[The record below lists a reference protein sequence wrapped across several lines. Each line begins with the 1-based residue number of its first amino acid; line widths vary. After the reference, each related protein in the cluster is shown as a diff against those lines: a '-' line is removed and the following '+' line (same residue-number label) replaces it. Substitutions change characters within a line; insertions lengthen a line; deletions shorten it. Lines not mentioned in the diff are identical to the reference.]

1 MSSIFLRIPIALFG
15 VALLAHSA
23 ISTPLVGRS
32 GSLFTDI
39 KAHDV
44 GDIITVKIYEDAQAT
59 NLSQTNTT
67 KEGKFET
74 SGGPGIGSLDF
85 IPLFGAAGENKN
97 EYKGTGNNARAGNL
111 KARMTVRVVAM
122 RNNGDLVV
130 EGNRLIT
137 INNDTETLTLSG
149 IVRPQ
154 DIGSDNTVD
163 SYNIADAQ
171 ISYRGKGPATTASRP
186 GIVMRFLNWL
196 F

>member
-1 MSSIFLRIPIALFG
+1 M
-15 VALLAHSA
+15 
-23 ISTPLVGRS
+23 STPLVGRS

-85 IPLFGAAGENKN
+85 IPLFGASGENKN

-111 KARMTVRVVAM
+111 KARMTVRVVAL

-154 DIGSDNTVD
+154 DVGSDNTVD

-171 ISYRGKGPATTASRP
+171 IAYRGKGPASTGSRP
-186 GIVMRFLNWL
+186 GIVMRFLNWI

>member
-1 MSSIFLRIPIALFG
+1 MSILMRLFILSAAG
-15 VALLAHSA
+15 LLLVNSA
-23 ISTPLVGRS
+23 MSTPLVGRS

-39 KAHDV
+39 KAHGI
-44 GDIITVKIYEDAQAT
+44 GDILTVKIYEDAQAT
-59 NLSQTNTT
+59 NLSQTNVT
-67 KEGKFET
+67 KEGSFQT
-74 SGGPGIGSLDF
+74 SGGPGIGTLDF
-85 IPLFGAAGENKN
+85 IPIFGAAGENKN
-97 EYKGTGNNARAGNL
+97 EYKGTGNNTRAGNL

-122 RNNGDLVV
+122 RTNGDLVV

-154 DIGSDNTVD
+154 DIDAGNTVE

-171 ISYRGKGPATTASRP
+171 ISYRGKGPASTGSRP
-186 GIVMRFLNWL
+186 GIVIRFLNWI

>member
-97 EYKGTGNNARAGNL
+97 ELFLSNKNRNYFQQLFFAPSKHELLCYFPAQYK
-111 KARMTVRVVAM
+111 
-122 RNNGDLVV
+122 
-130 EGNRLIT
+130 
-137 INNDTETLTLSG
+137 
-149 IVRPQ
+149 PQ
-154 DIGSDNTVD
+154 CDMDKMEV
-163 SYNIADAQ
+163 
-171 ISYRGKGPATTASRP
+171 
-186 GIVMRFLNWL
+186 
-196 F
+196 